1 MPDNPSS
8 SIPRFSRR
16 DVPKIGIA
24 ASLPAALG
32 VFGRTT
38 AAQDASTPT
47 VDRDALLPATPA
59 VTDDDGT
66 TPDQT
71 EGPYYTP
78 DSPERTS
85 LREEGI
91 AGDKLTVA
99 GFVVDTSGKV
109 IPEALVDV
117 WHADADGVY
126 DNEGYRLRG
135 HQFTDDEGRYVL
147 ETIVPGLY
155 PGRTRHIHVKA
166 QAPKRE
172 ILTTQLYFPEEA
184 ANAEDGIYDEAL
196 LLEMQAA
203 PLDDGGQLGL
213 FAFVLDTA

>member
-1 MPDNPSS
+1 MPDDASS

-24 ASLPAALG
+24 ASLPIGLG
-32 VFGRTT
+32 VFGRTR
-38 AAQDASTPT
+38 AAQDAGTPSA
-47 VDRDALLPATPA
+47 DRDALLPATPA
-59 VTDDDGT
+59 IADDDDL

-91 AGDKLTVA
+91 AGMKLTVA
-99 GFVVDTSGKV
+99 GFVVDTGGLV
-109 IPEALVDV
+109 IPEALIDV

-155 PGRTRHIHVKA
+155 PGRTRHIHVKV
-166 QAPKRE
+166 QAPEGE
-172 ILTTQLYFPEEA
+172 ILTTQLYFPDEA

-196 LLEMQAA
+196 LLEMQAE
-203 PLDDGGQLGL
+203 PLDDGSRLGL
-213 FAFVLDTA
+213 FTFVLDPG